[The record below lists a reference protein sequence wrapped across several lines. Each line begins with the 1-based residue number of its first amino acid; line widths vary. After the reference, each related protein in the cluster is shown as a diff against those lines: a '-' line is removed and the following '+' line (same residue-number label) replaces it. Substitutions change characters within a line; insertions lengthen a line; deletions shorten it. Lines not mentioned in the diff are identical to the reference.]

1 MRITYQ
7 EIDHSY
13 KVMTKVINEHTQEI
27 KINLDGEELT
37 LKQNEKREW
46 DVIEQTVGDE
56 LGLIKAVIRSVIL
69 RYRL

>member
-1 MRITYQ
+1 
-7 EIDHSY
+7 
-13 KVMTKVINEHTQEI
+13 MTKVINEHTQEI